1 MQKLWLVVVLVVL
14 CAIPC
19 FGQAPSAAPLDLAA
33 ALGLSG
39 GDNFAVAQSSVLFL
53 AGGGTGNPS
62 NITCTA
68 TCGSDP
74 SVSCTV
80 ASGTCT
86 AVNRS
91 CPSQRGSVTCGG
103 ITTSC
108 ASVCAVCTE
117 GATRTFNTNNC
128 CGTLVGTETD
138 RCVNGKWQLWSTGC
152 GTQHCQF

>member
-1 MQKLWLVVVLVVL
+1 MPKLWVVVVLIGLV
-14 CAIPC
+14 AIPC
-19 FGQAPSAAPLDLAA
+19 FAQAPSAVPVDLAA

-39 GDNFAVAQSSVLFL
+39 GDTFAVPQSGILFM
-53 AGGGTGNPS
+53 AGGGTGKPS

-80 ASGTCT
+80 TSGTCT

-108 ASVCAVCTE
+108 ASACAACTE
-117 GATRTFNTNNC
+117 GATRTYVSDNC
-128 CGTLVGTETD
+128 CGKYSETETD
-138 RCVNGKWQLWSTGC
+138 RCVNGNWQLWMTVC
-152 GTQHCQF
+152 GTQICR